1 MAAIIELVLPLG
13 WRVTTIEKP
22 IVLLGLKVKTI
33 IELALPL
40 RWRVEDIIELVLP
53 LG

>member
-1 MAAIIELVLPLG
+1 MAAIVELVLPLG
-13 WRVTTIEKP
+13 WRVATIKKP

-40 RWRVEDIIELVLP
+40 RWRMEDIIELVFP